1 VFELLKQTIRP
12 EFLNRIDELIMFKP
26 LDRSQIEDIVRLQL
40 DGVRRMLEQNG
51 IRLETTDRAVKFIAD
66 NGYDPQFGA
75 RPVKRAI
82 QKFILNDLSKKI
94 IAGEI
99 VSNQVVVVDADENG
113 IVFKNK

>member
-1 VFELLKQTIRP
+1 
-12 EFLNRIDELIMFKP
+12 
-26 LDRSQIEDIVRLQL
+26 
-40 DGVRRMLEQNG
+40 
-51 IRLETTDRAVKFIAD
+51 VKFIAD